1 MKIHVIQSIL
11 KTINEQFEL
20 ACNDLRH
27 FFLNKD
33 GHLDGETDVIPEE
46 SEPDCSPLG
55 VPDGVPAQNYSSKV
69 SENSA
74 GVNELLTVA
83 ARVLAQLESKSMKEQ
98 EVLEFIADNTNLST
112 HSQEVFKN
120 LIWKYWQ
127 VTQKIEFMRELS
139 EKYEK
144 ISIGSLMKAL
154 PALMKKKAPLSFGF
168 YEQAVK
174 SENASMAIEL
184 FKKGI

>member
-1 MKIHVIQSIL
+1 
-11 KTINEQFEL
+11 
-20 ACNDLRH
+20 
-27 FFLNKD
+27 
-33 GHLDGETDVIPEE
+33 
-46 SEPDCSPLG
+46 
-55 VPDGVPAQNYSSKV
+55 
-69 SENSA
+69 
-74 GVNELLTVA
+74 
-83 ARVLAQLESKSMKEQ
+83 MKEQ